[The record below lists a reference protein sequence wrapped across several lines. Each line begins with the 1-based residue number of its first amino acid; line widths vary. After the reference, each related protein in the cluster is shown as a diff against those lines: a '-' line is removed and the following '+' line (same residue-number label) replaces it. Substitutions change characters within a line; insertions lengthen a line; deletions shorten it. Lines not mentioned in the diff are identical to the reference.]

1 MCAYRLSYI
10 DRLFDENI
18 HMCFNGSL
26 QYRGLPYISG
36 KGIKLRFPPVFRI
49 RFRIRM
55 FLGLSDPHPDPLVI
69 STDPDAGPAPDSS
82 RFSLKC

>member
-1 MCAYRLSYI
+1 MLCRRSGDDEPVLVGVFAPSDGPSSRPRRSSAVCAYRLSYI

-36 KGIKLRFPPVFRI
+36 KG
-49 RFRIRM
+49 M
-55 FLGLSDPHPDPLVI
+55 
-69 STDPDAGPAPDSS
+69 
-82 RFSLKC
+82 

>member
-1 MCAYRLSYI
+1 VLVGVFAPSDGPTSRPRRSSAVCAYRLSYI

-36 KGIKLRFPPVFRI
+36 KG
-49 RFRIRM
+49 M
-55 FLGLSDPHPDPLVI
+55 
-69 STDPDAGPAPDSS
+69 
-82 RFSLKC
+82 